1 LKLLAI
7 DTSTEGCS
15 VALLSGR
22 ELLHLDEVCP
32 QQHSKRVLP
41 MVQQL
46 LDETGLTLQQL
57 DGIVFGRGPGSFTG
71 VRIGV
76 GVTQGLA
83 FGADIP
89 VYGVSTL
96 AAMAQAAYRL
106 HGAKQVISAIDARMA
121 EIYLGFFTL
130 DHFALN
136 DLTQEHQSMMQEVG
150 SEIAIKP
157 TALTSGPLAG
167 DCFGVGT
174 GWQTYREPMLTWYSA
189 SGATQIC
196 DEILYPSAQDMLTLA
211 VPAFASGKFV
221 AAELAEPVYV
231 RDEVTWKKLP
241 GRG

>member
-1 LKLLAI
+1 MKLLAI

-15 VALLSGR
+15 VALLNGS

-46 LDETGLTLQQL
+46 LTDSGCTLQQL

-83 FGADIP
+83 FGADLP

-106 HGAKQVISAIDARMA
+106 HGAKQVIAAIDARMA
-121 EIYLGFFTL
+121 EIYLGY
-130 DHFALN
+130 FAL
-136 DLTQEHQSMMQEVG
+136 DEQLLMQNIG
-150 SEIAIKP
+150 AEIAIKP
-157 TALTSGPLAG
+157 TALTDCPLNG
-167 DCFGVGT
+167 EISGVGT
-174 GWQTYREPMLTWYSA
+174 GWQTYRDAMLAWRVA
-189 SGATQIC
+189 QIS
-196 DEILYPSAQDMLTLA
+196 DEILYPSAQDMLVLA
-211 VPAFASGKFV
+211 VPAFAAGQFV

-241 GRG
+241 GRV

>member
-7 DTSTEGCS
+7 DTSTEACS
-15 VALLSGR
+15 VALLNGS

-46 LDETGLTLQQL
+46 LTDSGLCLQQL

-83 FGADIP
+83 FGADLP
-89 VYGVSTL
+89 VHGVSTL

-106 HGAKQVISAIDARMA
+106 HGATQVIAAIDARMA
-121 EIYLGFFTL
+121 EIYLGY
-130 DHFALN
+130 FALN
-136 DLTQEHQSMMQEVG
+136 DRHLMQDLG
-150 SEIAIKP
+150 AEIAVKP
-157 TALTSGPLAG
+157 EALTPGPFSGG
-167 DCFGVGT
+167 CVGVGT
-174 GWQTYREPMLTWYSA
+174 GWQTYRQLMLA
-189 SGATQIC
+189 SNMASQSVQIY
-196 DEILYPSAQDMLTLA
+196 DDILYPSAQDMLQLA
-211 VPAFASGKFV
+211 VPAFAEGQFV
-221 AAELAEPVYV
+221 LAEHAEPVYV

>member
-1 LKLLAI
+1 MKLLAI

-15 VALLSGR
+15 VALLNGS

-46 LDETGLTLQQL
+46 LNESGLILQQL

-83 FGADIP
+83 FGADLP

-121 EIYLGFFTL
+121 EIYLGFF
-130 DHFALN
+130 ALKI
-136 DLTQEHQSMMQEVG
+136 DSFT
-150 SEIAIKP
+150 
-157 TALTSGPLAG
+157 
-167 DCFGVGT
+167 
-174 GWQTYREPMLTWYSA
+174 
-189 SGATQIC
+189 
-196 DEILYPSAQDMLTLA
+196 
-211 VPAFASGKFV
+211 
-221 AAELAEPVYV
+221 
-231 RDEVTWKKLP
+231 
-241 GRG
+241 

>member
-15 VALLSGR
+15 VALLNGV

-46 LDETGLTLQQL
+46 LTESGLTLQQL

-121 EIYLGFFTL
+121 EIYLGFFAL
-130 DHFALN
+130 DAKL
-136 DLTQEHQSMMQEVG
+136 LMQEVG
-150 SEIAIKP
+150 PEIAIKP
-157 TALTSGPLAG
+157 TALTASPLTG
-167 DCFGVGT
+167 DCVGVGT
-174 GWQTYREPMLTWYSA
+174 GWQTYREPMLQWQA
-189 SGATQIC
+189 AQVC
-196 DEILYPSAQDMLTLA
+196 DEILYPSAQDMLALA
-211 VPAFASGKFV
+211 VPAFVAGKFI